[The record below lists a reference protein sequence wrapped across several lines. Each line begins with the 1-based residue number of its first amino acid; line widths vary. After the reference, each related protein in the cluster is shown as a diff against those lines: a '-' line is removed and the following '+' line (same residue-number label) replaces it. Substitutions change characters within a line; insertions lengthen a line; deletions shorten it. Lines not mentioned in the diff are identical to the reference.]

1 MRHANFPNRLLT
13 DFCADQMLYDFN
25 IVAIG
30 NCALLE
36 QIITFSNSSGF
47 GGGGNGGQ
55 GPRNVAGGESYK
67 KIAYSKIAE

>member
-1 MRHANFPNRLLT
+1 MRHANFPNRLLM
-13 DFCADQMLYDFN
+13 DFYADQILHDSN

-36 QIITFSNSSGF
+36 QIIIFSNSSGT

-67 KIAYSKIAE
+67 KNHIAR